1 MTKYF
6 LATQITFPC
15 QSCCTLCEDQGGINC
30 GPSSHPGFIKNYFLS
45 NFLYDIHPMTT
56 HKGNHLLSK
65 IGLEKVSQ
73 SAHLGACVRG
83 GLQSLFWECL
93 KEFLIMVYPKIGD
106 RQHIMLEEAA
116 KGAECQITFLPAKP
130 TAVAD
135 KHSLWWICFRSVFKT
150 LAVDV

>member
-1 MTKYF
+1 
-6 LATQITFPC
+6 
-15 QSCCTLCEDQGGINC
+15 
-30 GPSSHPGFIKNYFLS
+30 
-45 NFLYDIHPMTT
+45 MTT

-65 IGLEKVSQ
+65 IWLEKVSQ

>member
-15 QSCCTLCEDQGGINC
+15 QCCCTLCEDQGGINC

-65 IGLEKVSQ
+65 IWLEKVSQ

-93 KEFLIMVYPKIGD
+93 KEFLIMVFPKIGD

-130 TAVAD
+130 TAVTD